1 MAGTEIGWRWR
12 WSLRYIALFHVL
24 RIRVRLARCP
34 LAAASW
40 CSVVVGA
47 LQPCSPRDSAGLAA
61 AAAAAASVTSNTSRR
76 RSDTP
81 PLSHAV
87 SLGDVVHVCESAAGH
102 VKLPVFVC

>member
-47 LQPCSPRDSAGLAA
+47 LQPGSPRDSAGLA

-81 PLSHAV
+81 LLSHAA
-87 SLGDVVHVCESAAGH
+87 SLVDVVHVCESAAGH
-102 VKLPVFVC
+102 VRLPVFVC